1 MINQTPRP
9 RQRVAKGRR
18 PFFMNN
24 PESDQLLAMVTALVG
39 EVSVLKDRLDTH
51 ERLAATGKVAT
62 PAEIEAFTPDEAIE
76 DQREASR
83 IAMLQRVF
91 RIIAATQDANSE
103 AEDHDVLVE
112 KFANDDKK

>member
-1 MINQTPRP
+1 MAPQTSKP

-51 ERLAATGKVAT
+51 EQLARAGKVAT
-62 PAEIEAFTPDEAIE
+62 PDEIEAFTPDEATE
-76 DQREASR
+76 EAREASR
-83 IAMLQRVF
+83 VAMLQRVF
-91 RIIAATQDANSE
+91 RIISATQDANTE

-112 KFANDDKK
+112 KFANDDKI